1 MPDWGGEAGFWI
13 KNVVADVLLY
23 PTSPMI
29 AIALGLAFR
38 RSRPRAGP
46 ALAWLGVVVLWVFS
60 LPIVVNALAAG
71 DERAY
76 PPFDPSTPLPPHT
89 AIVALSGGAQLGA
102 TDWDGETINAI
113 TLNRVRSTARL
124 AARTKLPIL
133 VSGGRLPSARGSEA
147 KGMADA
153 LTGEFGTPVRW
164 IEDRSLDTA
173 ENARRSAPLLK
184 ADGFDH
190 ALLVTDVSHMRRAKA
205 LFEAAGIAVTP
216 APTDYYA
223 NGPVNVLSFLPS
235 GNAMRRSAWAMHERL
250 GLLWTSIRH

>member
-13 KNVVADVLLY
+13 KNVVADVVLY
-23 PTSPMI
+23 PASPMI
-29 AIALGLAFR
+29 AIALGLALR
-38 RSRPRAGP
+38 RRWPRFAP
-46 ALAWLGVVVLWVFS
+46 ALAWTGVLVLWIFS

-71 DERAY
+71 DERAF
-76 PPFDPSTPLPPHT
+76 PPFAPSTPLPPNT

-102 TDWDGETINAI
+102 TDYGGETINAI
-113 TLNRVRSTARL
+113 TLNRVRATARL
-124 AARTKLPIL
+124 AARTRLPVL

-147 KGMADA
+147 RAMADA
-153 LTGEFGTPVRW
+153 LTNEFGTPVRW

-173 ENARRSAPLLK
+173 ENAKRSVPILK
-184 ADGFDH
+184 SAGIEQ

-205 LFEAAGIAVTP
+205 LFEAAGLPVIP

-235 GNAMRRSAWAMHERL
+235 GNAMRRAGWAMHEWL
-250 GLLWTSIRH
+250 GLAWTSFRR